1 MQEPQPFGT
10 NFTEEKIEPGRIAA
24 RPGEVR
30 DETYSCWVFGD
41 AEDDRD
47 RRGSSFG
54 RKRSRGVAGR
64 GDNVHAA
71 SDEVRH
77 QRRQATVLSFKPMV
91 LDRYVLTLDIAG
103 VTEAGAERRRVS
115 RHATGRTGVYDPDDR
130 HRRLLRA
137 RRDRPRRRR
146 AAEQRD
152 EFAPFHHSIISS
164 ARVSSVAGS

>member
-30 DETYSCWVFGD
+30 DETYSCWIFGD

-47 RRGSSFG
+47 RRGSGFG
-54 RKRSRGVAGR
+54 RKRRRGVAGR
-64 GDNVHAA
+64 GDNVHAT

-77 QRRQATVLSFKPMV
+77 QRRQATVLALKPMV

-103 VTEAGAERRRVS
+103 FTEAGAERRRIA
-115 RHATGRTGVYDPDDR
+115 RHATGRPGVYDPDDR
-130 HRRLLRA
+130 YRRPLRV
-137 RRDRPRRRR
+137 RRKRPCHR
-146 AAEQRD
+146 AAEQRH
-152 EFAPFHHSIISS
+152 ELAPPDHSITLS
-164 ARVSSVAGS
+164 ARASNVG

>member
-30 DETYSCWVFGD
+30 DETYFCWVFGD

-77 QRRQATVLSFKPMV
+77 QRRQATVLALKPMV

-103 VTEAGAERRRVS
+103 QAGAERRCVA
-115 RHATGRTGVYDPDDR
+115 RHATGRPRMYDSDDG
-130 HRRLLRA
+130 HRRLLRV
-137 RRDRPRRRR
+137 RRERPRRR
-146 AAEQRD
+146 AAEQGD
-152 EFAPFHHSIISS
+152 ELAAVHSMTSS
-164 ARVSSVAGS
+164 AIASSDGGTVRS